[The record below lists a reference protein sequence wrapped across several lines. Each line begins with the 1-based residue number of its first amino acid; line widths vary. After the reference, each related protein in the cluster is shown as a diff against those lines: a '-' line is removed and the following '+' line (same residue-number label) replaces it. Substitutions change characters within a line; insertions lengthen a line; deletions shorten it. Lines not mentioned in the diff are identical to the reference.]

1 MYQLSKIA
9 QELNGKLVG
18 KDNEHNWT
26 LLIDSRNLTQSSHT
40 IFFAITTKFNNGHL
54 YIEELYHKGV
64 RQFVVEPEYNTLP
77 YPDASFIVVEN
88 TLKALQNLSSFHRQL
103 FNIPVI
109 GITGSNG
116 KTIVKE
122 WLLQL
127 LAQEF
132 SICAS
137 PKSYNSQ
144 IGVPLSVWQ
153 LNKDH
158 ELAIFEAGISQKG
171 EMERLS
177 SIIQANI
184 GILTHMGTAHDE
196 GFDDF
201 NQKLNEKIILFKNSN
216 YVITKHNA
224 EIISK
229 LSGKA
234 ITYDYNNPKADL
246 NIISKTTEQQ
256 SVTLNATYLNQN
268 YTITIP
274 FKDEISIDNI
284 CLCWL
289 FCLKYNCYK
298 AESFTS
304 LKPISMRMELKKG
317 INNCIVVNDS
327 YSNDLQALSVA
338 LSFLKQQNI
347 YAKTTLIL
355 SDIQQ
360 SGLND
365 EVLTQHLIDLLKEK
379 QIQRI
384 IGIGPNFIKYQ
395 TLFQSAIPSSQFYI
409 DTNTFLE
416 NFKTI
421 HFENEGILI
430 KGARQFAFEKIAKKL
445 ELQSHGTVLEIN
457 LNAALHNLNVY
468 KKELLPNQ
476 KMMAMVKAFAYGSG
490 SYEIAKLLNH
500 KVDYFAVAFADEGVE
515 LRKSGI
521 NTPIMVLN
529 VDAESIL
536 HILQYKLEP
545 VIYSIRQ
552 IYDVIPLIG
561 DAPISIHIELDT
573 GMHRLGISMEE
584 ITQLC
589 QEIIG
594 LKNWKIASVFS
605 HLSASEEAIHDTF
618 TQEQY
623 QLFET
628 ACSKI
633 EQSVG
638 YSFEKHISNTAA
650 ISRFKFNTQTMVR
663 LGIGLYGID
672 PSGTKSHLLEPVF
685 TLKTTIT
692 QIKNIKAN
700 ESVGYSRK
708 GIVDHERKIGI
719 LAIGYAD
726 GINRKLSNG
735 IGCFYVNG
743 KVAPIIGN
751 ICMDMCM
758 VDLSNINCSEGDT
771 ALLFGKDNPITNIA
785 SLLNTIP
792 YEVLTSISQRVKRV
806 YINE

>member
-18 KDNEHNWT
+18 KDDEHNWI

-40 IFFAITTKFNNGHL
+40 IFFAISTKFNNGHR
-54 YIEELYHKGV
+54 YIDELYHKGV
-64 RQFVVEPEYNTLP
+64 TKFVVEPDFNTQL

-88 TLKALQNLSSFHRQL
+88 TLVALQKLSRYHRQL
-103 FNIPVI
+103 FSIPVV

-127 LAQEF
+127 LAQDF
-132 SICAS
+132 NICAS

-153 LNKDH
+153 LNKEH

-171 EMERLS
+171 EMETLS

-184 GILTHMGTAHDE
+184 GILTHLGPAHDE

-201 NQKLNEKIILFKNSN
+201 SQKINEKTSLFSQSD
-216 YVITKHNA
+216 YVITKYNTQV
-224 EIISK
+224 ISLLK
-229 LSGKA
+229 DKA
-234 ITYDYNNPKADL
+234 VTYDFDNINADL
-246 NIISKTTEQQ
+246 NILSKKTGLQ
-256 SVTLNATYLNQN
+256 SVTLNGTYQNQN

-289 FCLKYNCYK
+289 FCLKYNCFK
-298 AESFTS
+298 AESFS
-304 LKPISMRMELKKG
+304 NLKPISMRMELKKG

-347 YAKTTLIL
+347 YSKTTLIL

-365 EVLTQHLIDLLKEK
+365 EVLTQQLIDLLKEK
-379 QIQRI
+379 QIQRL

-395 TLFQSAIPSSQFYI
+395 MLFEAAIPGSIFFI
-409 DTNTFLE
+409 DTDTFL
-416 NFKTI
+416 NHFKAV

-430 KGARQFAFEKIAKKL
+430 KGARLFAFEKIAKKL

-457 LNAALHNLNVY
+457 LNAALHNLNIY

-476 KMMAMVKAFAYGSG
+476 KIMAMVKAFAYGSG

-545 VIYSIRQ
+545 VIYSIQQ
-552 IYDVIPLIG
+552 IRDVMPLVG
-561 DAPISIHIELDT
+561 NEPITIHIELDT
-573 GMHRLGISMEE
+573 GMHRLGISMDE
-584 ITQLC
+584 ITELS
-589 QEIIG
+589 EEVIA
-594 LKNWKIASVFS
+594 LTKWKIASVFS
-605 HLSASEEAIHDTF
+605 HLSASEDAIHDTF

-650 ISRFKFNTQTMVR
+650 ISRFKFTTQTMVR

-692 QIKNIKAN
+692 QIKTIKAN

-708 GIVDHERKIGI
+708 GIVDHERIIGI

-726 GINRKLSNG
+726 GLNRKLSNG
-735 IGCFYVNG
+735 VGCFYING
-743 KVAPIIGN
+743 KAARIIGN

-758 VDLSNINCSEGDT
+758 VDLSDINCSEGDS
-771 ALLFGKDNPITNIA
+771 ALLFGKDYSITTIA
-785 SLLNTIP
+785 HLLNTIP